1 MGAANQYCILADID
15 DPETSQVRDGDSPST
30 AQSICV
36 LPVRAE
42 VAADGAHA
50 SGQHL
55 ETSLT
60 RIGYVWCRVL
70 SAWRQ

>member
-15 DPETSQVRDGDSPST
+15 DPETSQVRDRDSPST

-42 VAADGAHA
+42 VVSRPQRMATVVYCRSMPSHA
-50 SGQHL
+50 
-55 ETSLT
+55 
-60 RIGYVWCRVL
+60 
-70 SAWRQ
+70 